1 MGSVHAGCPLFPLHL
16 HPSDTMRERPT
27 RAEIERLRTEHLYGA
42 RKHSKLLFSLL
53 MFHLWSEMQQ
63 KGACLG
69 LRLADRCVSVG
80 PC

>member
-1 MGSVHAGCPLFPLHL
+1 MPEIFNAV
-16 HPSDTMRERPT
+16 
-27 RAEIERLRTEHLYGA
+27 EIERLQTEHLYGA
-42 RKHSKLLFSLL
+42 SKHRKLLFSLL

>member
-1 MGSVHAGCPLFPLHL
+1 MPWPLTLFLLESVARFAELRGPLRALLRDTVTGTAIANAGIF
-16 HPSDTMRERPT
+16 D
-27 RAEIERLRTEHLYGA
+27 AA
-42 RKHSKLLFSLL
+42 V
-53 MFHLWSEMQQ
+53 WSEMQQ